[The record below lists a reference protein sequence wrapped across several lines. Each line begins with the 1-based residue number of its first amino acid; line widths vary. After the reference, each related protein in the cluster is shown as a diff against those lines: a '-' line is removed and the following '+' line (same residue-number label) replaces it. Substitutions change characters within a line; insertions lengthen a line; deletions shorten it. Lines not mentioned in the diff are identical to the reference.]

1 MEVKMNWKK
10 TIIGGILFLAGIG
23 ESWKAIYTPYALL
36 EILVVIL
43 LTLGAGYILY
53 SGIND

>member
-1 MEVKMNWKK
+1 MNWKK